1 MVENLFNN
9 ILLPVDLSAATLCTV
24 EKAVDMAKEYDC
36 SLHLLHVSPTD
47 WLPMSR
53 MSADGVIEEIE
64 RPDRRKLMS
73 QMIGLVEYAKE
84 LSDSAIKIDYS
95 LQRGKWDQQVIDMV
109 NDRGIDLV
117 LVGQN
122 EEAGARRTMSLNP
135 DKIAALTDVPVI
147 TLPYRR
153 RLTHLHSIL
162 IPVTDFL
169 PIRKLIYGAY
179 IASRNKASLQL
190 LGVVADKGKDRTQYF
205 LKKSYQLVHESTPV
219 YVHMAVTGAHNVAK
233 AIRDLAK
240 EEGTDL
246 VVVNPTK
253 QTKLAALLLSSPSE
267 TIQKYSASPVLAVN
281 PI

>member
-1 MVENLFNN
+1 
-9 ILLPVDLSAATLCTV
+9 
-24 EKAVDMAKEYDC
+24 
-36 SLHLLHVSPTD
+36 
-47 WLPMSR
+47 
-53 MSADGVIEEIE
+53 
-64 RPDRRKLMS
+64 
-73 QMIGLVEYAKE
+73 
-84 LSDSAIKIDYS
+84 
-95 LQRGKWDQQVIDMV
+95 
-109 NDRGIDLV
+109 
-117 LVGQN
+117 
-122 EEAGARRTMSLNP
+122 MSLNP